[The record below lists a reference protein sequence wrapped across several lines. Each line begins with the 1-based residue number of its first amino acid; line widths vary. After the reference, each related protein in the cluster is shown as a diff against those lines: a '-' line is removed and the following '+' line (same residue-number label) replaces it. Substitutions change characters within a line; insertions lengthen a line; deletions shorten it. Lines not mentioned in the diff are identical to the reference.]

1 MKFLKLFNNADEY
14 NAYINSADAVLPM
27 VSSFDN
33 NVKYVKGSH
42 IGDVAYW
49 DGFEIQVIELSKYK
63 PELGKAVGVVVI
75 PSGTLPDGKARI
87 MSLEEN
93 FSDWSWSFADTYPVP
108 VTGYEYVEVRNP
120 QDYYRMGN
128 YAFVPSD
135 KFYDTGI
142 DYWKDKVDDPK
153 VKYHSN
159 LYNEFSDDYYGAV
172 WSPYMSNGLLSKRF
186 SLNAGLGWNAFS
198 DFSGKSNT
206 EAYINA
212 SEDDE
217 TAFLAVR
224 LAKNY
229 KVEGIDND
237 SIDWYL
243 PAIGE
248 LAVMF
253 TRCNVINN
261 TINALGG
268 KQINGQTYWSTT
280 WHVPGIPTMSVYT
293 LSCNDGEI
301 YWSGGEMGYSSR
313 AFAMID

>member
-1 MKFLKLFNNADEY
+1 MKFLKSFNNVDEY
-14 NAYINSADAVLPM
+14 NAYINSADAVLPV

-49 DGFEIQVIELSKYK
+49 DGSEIQVIELSKYK

-87 MSLEEN
+87 MSLDEN
-93 FSDWSWSFADTYPVP
+93 SSDWSWSFADSYPVP
-108 VTGYEYVEVRNP
+108 VTGYEHVEVRNP
-120 QDYYRMGN
+120 QDYYRLGRA
-128 YAFVPSD
+128 YIPSD
-135 KFYDTGI
+135 KFYNDGI

-159 LYNEFSDDYYGAV
+159 LYNEFSDDYCGAA

-224 LAKNY
+224 WAKNY
-229 KVEGIDND
+229 KVEDVDND
-237 SIDWYL
+237 AIGWYL
-243 PAIGE
+243 PSIGE
-248 LAVMF
+248 LVVM
-253 TRCNVINN
+253 
-261 TINALGG
+261 
-268 KQINGQTYWSTT
+268 
-280 WHVPGIPTMSVYT
+280 
-293 LSCNDGEI
+293 
-301 YWSGGEMGYSSR
+301 
-313 AFAMID
+313 